1 MDNAEAKTQADEVSP
16 FSCISATMSWET
28 FHMVQML
35 WLSVAE
41 VPAKEESK
49 DWKIQVRETEA
60 RWSADF

>member
-1 MDNAEAKTQADEVSP
+1 
-16 FSCISATMSWET
+16 
-28 FHMVQML
+28 MVQML

-60 RWSADF
+60 RWSADS